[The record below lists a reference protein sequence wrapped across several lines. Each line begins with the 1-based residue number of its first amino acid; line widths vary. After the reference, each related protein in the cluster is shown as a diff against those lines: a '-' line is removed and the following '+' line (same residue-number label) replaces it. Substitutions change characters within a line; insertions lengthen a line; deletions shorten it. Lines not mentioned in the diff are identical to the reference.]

1 MRELLVVQ
9 WLGPCAPMA
18 GSLGMILV
26 RELRSLKL
34 CCVIKKK
41 KKKRDEYIGV

>member
-9 WLGPCAPMA
+9 WLRLCASMT
-18 GSLGMILV
+18 GGLGLILV

-34 CCVIKKK
+34 CCMIKKK
-41 KKKRDEYIGV
+41 K

>member
-1 MRELLVVQ
+1 MD
-9 WLGPCAPMA
+9 

-41 KKKRDEYIGV
+41 KKKKNDIITLVYEF

>member
-9 WLGPCAPMA
+9 WLGLCASMSEGL
-18 GSLGMILV
+18 GSILV

-34 CCVIKKK
+34 CCMIKKK
-41 KKKRDEYIGV
+41 KKKKMR